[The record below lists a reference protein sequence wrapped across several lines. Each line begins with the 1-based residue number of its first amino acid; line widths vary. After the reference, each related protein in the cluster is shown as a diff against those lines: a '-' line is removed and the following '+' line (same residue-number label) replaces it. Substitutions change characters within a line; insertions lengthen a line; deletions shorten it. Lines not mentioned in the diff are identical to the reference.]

1 MTTPKHPVP
10 NWVTRGK
17 TIRQINSELQSFED
31 QDMDVRMSLDDGN
44 SHRCISI
51 VQRHG
56 DYCVLVNSEN
66 YHHGEWQ
73 TFVNEQGG

>member
-17 TIRQINSELQSFED
+17 TIRQIISELQSFED
-31 QDMDVRMSLDDGN
+31 QDMEVRMSLDYGN

-51 VQRHG
+51 VQRHD

-66 YHHGEWQ
+66 YHNGEWH
-73 TFVNEQGG
+73 TFINEQGG